1 MKLWEKGIPT
11 SKLVEQF
18 TVGDDRSYDRA
29 LAKYDVL
36 ASIAHAKMLGRQSII
51 SGEESDALVKA
62 LEAYLQTVGQEHFH
76 IEDHFEDIHS
86 KIEAYLI
93 ETLGETGKK
102 IHTARSR
109 NDQVLTA
116 IHLYCKD
123 KLDEVCDKTHH
134 FARVLLDLA
143 STHASVFMPGYT
155 HMQVA
160 MPSSF
165 GLWFSAYAETLA
177 DDLVSLRAVQHLAD
191 QNPLG
196 SAAGYGSSFD
206 IDRAF
211 TTKALD
217 FQNIKVNAIAAQMM
231 RGRTELRVV
240 SALGEVAYSLSKLAN
255 DICLYMGQDFGFIQ
269 FPDHITT
276 GSSIMPHK
284 KNPDVFELI
293 RAKANTL
300 QASRTELSSLLTNLA
315 TGYHRDL
322 QLTKP
327 IVMNAFE
334 QLTELLE
341 VFSEVLPEV
350 RVNEAL
356 AQHEKYQ
363 YIWSVDTL
371 NKWVREGMPFREAYQ
386 KMAQSITDQSYA
398 PDTSLKH
405 VHLGSKDQLGL
416 DHIKQKLDSALHNG
430 RLS

>member
-18 TVGDDRSYDRA
+18 TVGDDRTYDRA

-62 LEAYLQTVGQEHFH
+62 LDAYLHTVGQEHFI
-76 IEDHFEDIHS
+76 IEDSFEDIHS

-93 ETLGETGKK
+93 DTLGETGKK

-116 IHLYCKD
+116 IQLYCKD
-123 KLDEVCDKTHH
+123 RLDEVCEKTHH
-134 FARVLLDLA
+134 FAGVLLHLA
-143 STHASVFMPGYT
+143 ATHSSVFMPGYT

-177 DDLVSLRAVQHLAD
+177 DDLVSLRAVQHLVD

-255 DICLYMGQDFGFIQ
+255 DICLYMGQDFGFVH

-300 QASRTELSSLLTNLA
+300 QASRTELSGLLTNLA

-341 VFSEVLPEV
+341 VFSEVLPEI

-371 NKWVREGMPFREAYQ
+371 NKWVSEGMPFREAYQ
-386 KMAQSITDQSYA
+386 KMAQSIDDKSYA

-405 VHLGSKDQLGL
+405 LHLGSKDQLGL
-416 DHIKQKLDSALHNG
+416 DLIKQKLDSALQTG
-430 RLS
+430 RLN